1 MAYVQGQTK
10 ANPMIVAHL
19 GLPPP
24 TNILKK
30 CANFDN
36 LKIVHRYDSC
46 HITLKSDLSVMNVL
60 NLLSESNDIYI

>member
-1 MAYVQGQTK
+1 MTYVQGQTK

-24 TNILKK
+24 TNIVK
-30 CANFDN
+30 NFDN
-36 LKIVHRYDSC
+36 LKVVHRYVSC

-60 NLLSESNDIYI
+60 KLLSDI